1 MTETFT
7 PPAELAPAAD
17 AAEAVLIWAEDAAR
31 RLLGRERP
39 ASAPELLQRVAL
51 GDVALRFTLSGPVN
65 RCALLL
71 QVVEAGHD
79 GDRCRSVPV
88 PDDLAAEL
96 PPVFLAL
103 LHLVGVARAGGR
115 RPSGRL
121 VALSQSVEA
130 EGGAIVFRI
139 DLRGALAC
147 MAATGPD
154 GTMLM
159 RAACLREGPGTDA
172 RPSIH

>member
-7 PPAELAPAAD
+7 PPVELAPAAD

-51 GDVALRFTLSGPVN
+51 GDVALRFTLSGPVD

-103 LHLVGVARAGGR
+103 L
-115 RPSGRL
+115 S
-121 VALSQSVEA
+121 
-130 EGGAIVFRI
+130 
-139 DLRGALAC
+139 
-147 MAATGPD
+147 
-154 GTMLM
+154 
-159 RAACLREGPGTDA
+159 
-172 RPSIH
+172 